1 MKNKIAILLMIVGL
15 GIGIYGMTAYVDRQ
29 NLFEVGNLDITKDL
43 KIKKSEDSLVNE
55 VSIGGAVL
63 LALGLAAFLLPG
75 KKR

>member
-63 LALGLAAFLLPG
+63 LVLGMAAFLLPG